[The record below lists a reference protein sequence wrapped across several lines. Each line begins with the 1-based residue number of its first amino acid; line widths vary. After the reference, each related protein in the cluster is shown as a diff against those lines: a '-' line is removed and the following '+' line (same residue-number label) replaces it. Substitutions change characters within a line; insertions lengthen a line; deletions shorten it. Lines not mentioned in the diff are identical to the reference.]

1 MFYVVHY
8 VVLILLIARN
18 FIRKSSSFAGW
29 LASLGIWSNPRAS
42 CHWDRNF
49 DRGHELDL
57 GWGHE
62 QRVSRMM
69 ENLMENLA
77 LIDVWMIFPA
87 LNLHLLLDFSGII
100 SYLNDGI
107 LSLCGFP
114 RGVDPRNSTGP
125 QVKIDDAIWRTN
137 LHKNLPL
144 ALHSNSMH
152 LLFFGLIFP

>member
-1 MFYVVHY
+1 
-8 VVLILLIARN
+8 
-18 FIRKSSSFAGW
+18 
-29 LASLGIWSNPRAS
+29 
-42 CHWDRNF
+42 
-49 DRGHELDL
+49 
-57 GWGHE
+57 
-62 QRVSRMM
+62 MM

-125 QVKIDDAIWRTN
+125 QVKIDDAI
-137 LHKNLPL
+137 
-144 ALHSNSMH
+144 
-152 LLFFGLIFP
+152 